1 MTSTY
6 WLGVIFA
13 FIVLFGIFV
22 RMRNQGMKERYATWW
37 LVIAIAVAVISIFP
51 RVLEGAAHLV
61 GVKVPLNLAFFL
73 AGVIMLLLSV
83 RRGAAPSRR
92 GDHLPASRDRLAE
105 VRVHHSACGLLDRSC
120 LIRIGVRLVFSV
132 WHNRLRVPRMA
143 DVTMAERR

>member
-73 AGVIMLLLSV
+73 AGVIMLLLSLRFSV
-83 RRGAAPSRR
+83 DLSQSDEERR
-92 GDHLPASRDRLAE
+92 RLAE
-105 VRVHHSACGLLDRSC
+105 EIAV
-120 LIRIGVRLVFSV
+120 
-132 WHNRLRVPRMA
+132 LRAEIDSLKSESTTRPA
-143 DVTMAERR
+143 DSSTDPA

>member
-51 RVLEGAAHLV
+51 RVLDEAAHLV
-61 GVKVPLNLAFFL
+61 GVQVPLNLAFFL
-73 AGVIMLLLSV
+73 AGVIMLLLSL
-83 RRGAAPSRR
+83 R
-92 GDHLPASRDRLAE
+92 
-105 VRVHHSACGLLDRSC
+105 
-120 LIRIGVRLVFSV
+120 FSV
-132 WHNRLRVPRMA
+132 DLSQS
-143 DVTMAERR
+143 DEERRRLTEEIAFLRAEIDSLKSDSRTSREDSSTDPS

>member
-13 FIVLFGIFV
+13 FIVLLGIFF

-73 AGVIMLLLSV
+73 AGVIMLLLSLRFSV
-83 RRGAAPSRR
+83 DLSQSDEERR
-92 GDHLPASRDRLAE
+92 RLAE
-105 VRVHHSACGLLDRSC
+105 EIA
-120 LIRIGVRLVFSV
+120 F
-132 WHNRLRVPRMA
+132 LRAEIDSLKSEPR
-143 DVTMAERR
+143 TRREDSPTDTSR